1 MNTNGNLDESIGDRL
16 KKSNASWGKI
26 RNIIITNTN
35 IDKTTDSA
43 FYNINTKYI
52 IIQSAYYHCE

>member
-52 IIQSAYYHCE
+52 IIQSTYYAL